1 MPARHE
7 SYTVVSLR
15 PVDDHAALRRAAA
28 AQGWRTVALS
38 PWRIEVRDD
47 DATRA
52 ALRTALTAAAIV
64 IATSPAAARA
74 AAALAPLRQRRGQ
87 FWCAVGSGTA
97 AVLRRMGVA
106 EIQTPTRMD
115 SEGLLALPVLNDID
129 HQHIALL
136 TAPGGRDRIAPG
148 LRARGAVLHRVDVY
162 TRVPIRPSAAT
173 LARVRRIRGRWL
185 VPLSSGEALQHM
197 LDTLPD
203 DVAARLRE
211 ACVVAASP
219 RLVDLA
225 RHVGCTDVRLAA
237 GPRARQLLAAVAD
250 HR

>member
-38 PWRIEVRDD
+38 PWRIVVRDD

-52 ALRTALTAAAIV
+52 ALRTALTAAIV

-74 AAALAPLRQRRGQ
+74 AAALMPLRQRRGQ
-87 FWCAVGSGTA
+87 IWCAVGSSTA
-97 AVLRRMGVA
+97 ATLRRAGIAKV
-106 EIQTPTRMD
+106 QTPTRMD
-115 SEGLLALPVLNDID
+115 SEGLLALPVLGEID
-129 HQHIALL
+129 GCRIALL

-148 LRARGAVLHRVDVY
+148 LRARGAVLQRVDVY
-162 TRVPIRPSAAT
+162 ARVPIRPRAAT
-173 LARVRRIRGRWL
+173 LARIRSIPGRWL

-197 LDTLPD
+197 LDTLPND
-203 DVAARLRE
+203 MAARLRE
-211 ACVVAASP
+211 ACIVAASP

-225 RHVGCTDVRLAA
+225 RNLGCNDVRLAA
-237 GPRARQLLAAVAD
+237 GPRPRQLLAAVAAD
-250 HR
+250 R